1 MTEARSNFNNNYVP
15 GLFAVAQEAYK
26 RHSETW
32 KKVYT
37 VRSSS
42 KAYEESSYVSGFGY
56 MAAKPEGT
64 GFTFDERI
72 QGHKKT
78 WNHKTYALACRIT
91 EEAIEDDQY
100 GVMAQAM
107 KGLGVS
113 AAATR
118 HLLAIRMLMNAENT
132 DFHTAGDGLCI
143 CSDSHVRLDGS
154 TWSNVAAAAAAPT
167 TASVEAAV
175 KNFEAIVDHRGKRYD
190 QKAKSIICGPTHEF
204 TMAKILES
212 VKVAENANNADNTL
226 KSRRSLTLEIEPEI
240 TDDRWFVQG
249 EKDPDIGL
257 IWFDRKKPVSRRHG
271 DPDTGDSIFSIYTRF
286 SNERNDPRQI
296 YMVPAA

>member
-1 MTEARSNFNNNYVP
+1 MTEARSNFNKLYVP

-26 RHSETW
+26 RHAETW

-37 VRSSS
+37 IRSSQ
-42 KAYEESSYVSGFGY
+42 KAQEESSYVSGFGY

-72 QGHKKT
+72 QGYTKT
-78 WNHKTYALACRIT
+78 WVHNAFALACRIT

-100 GVMAQAM
+100 NVMAQAM

-118 HLLAIRMLMNAENT
+118 HLIAIRALMNFTAT
-132 DFHTAGDGLCI
+132 TYHTAGDGLALG
-143 CSDSHVRLDGS
+143 SDSHKRLDGS
-154 TWSNVAAAAAAPT
+154 TWSNLGSAAAPT
-167 TASVEAAV
+167 TASLEANV
-175 KNFEAIVDHRGKRYD
+175 KNFENIKDHRGKRYD
-190 QKAKSIICGPTHEF
+190 QKAKSIVCGPGLEF

-212 VKVAENANNADNTL
+212 VQVAENANNANNTL
-226 KSRRSLTLEIEPEI
+226 RTRRSLTLEIEPEI
-240 TDDRWFVQG
+240 TDNRWFIQG
-249 EKDPDIGL
+249 DKDPDIGL

-286 SNERNDPRQI
+286 SNECNDPRQLR
-296 YMVPAA
+296 MVPAA